1 MLIKKKEVN
10 KMNSKIPW
18 RTIIN
23 LLFLI
28 AIPLLAEIMGMSRDV
43 KNAMYIIYGFI
54 WIIIGLFIL
63 RKRGKI

>member
-18 RTIIN
+18 RTIIH
-23 LLFLI
+23 LLLLM
-28 AIPLLAEIMGMSRDV
+28 AIPLIAAKMGMSRDV

-54 WIIIGLFIL
+54 WIIIGLLIF

>member
-1 MLIKKKEVN
+1 
-10 KMNSKIPW
+10 MNSKIPW

-23 LLFLI
+23 LLLLM
-28 AIPLLAEIMGMSRDV
+28 AIPLIATKMGMSRDV

-54 WIIIGLFIL
+54 VIFIGIFIK

>member
-1 MLIKKKEVN
+1 
-10 KMNSKIPW
+10 MNSKIPW

-23 LLFLI
+23 LLLLM
-28 AIPLLAEIMGMSRDV
+28 AIPLIAAKMGMSRDV

-54 WIIIGLFIL
+54 WIIIGLLIF

>member
-1 MLIKKKEVN
+1 
-10 KMNSKIPW
+10 MNGKISW

-28 AIPLLAEIMGMSRDV
+28 AIPLITEKMGMSSDV
-43 KNAMYIIYGFI
+43 KNAIYIIYGFI
-54 WIIIGLFIL
+54 VIFIGILIL

>member
-1 MLIKKKEVN
+1 
-10 KMNSKIPW
+10 MNSKIPW

-23 LLFLI
+23 LLLLM
-28 AIPLLAEIMGMSRDV
+28 AIQKKKAKMGMSRDV

-54 WIIIGLFIL
+54 WIIIGLLIF